1 MGVLKREDDG
11 EPDSDSSEGASLLHR
26 TPGPLAVE
34 PGPSS
39 QTGAPSWAGG
49 FMQKT
54 VRRATEA
61 LGAVKHGSIVNSKVA
76 TVVLASCALL
86 AGIYLLASAAQS
98 ATESEGD
105 IRVALLADAHLIGPQ
120 YVCCTESNDVD
131 NESIMKTVERLKAA
145 QRQIEALSPPPAA
158 VVFLG
163 DVIHNGYHSH
173 DFEWYL
179 ANRNAYTVGG
189 EIFSNFSVPVR
200 YLWGN
205 HDYHTTCGS
214 AADSYD
220 RTGLSHRLFRHFLG
234 PAALPYSA
242 IQLGRYKLIF
252 LNAML
257 GPSWDPTHPRC
268 DTKYASLGAEQLL
281 WLERQ
286 LSGGGGGGG
295 SGGGSGGQTAAF
307 VFMHHPLPVALRNEA
322 PELKHPDVLS
332 VLLAHSDAVMAVF
345 SGHYHR
351 GLDWRN
357 AYPFPVLT
365 LPACRYDSD
374 NWFLMNLP
382 REGPLRSWRL
392 LDWEKNKG
400 GARCSDTW
408 VYPAAGLGQGPAVA
422 AVGEVAGG
430 EFAGGAG
437 GVGGANAG
445 PAGFA
450 ASAPHPM
457 DPQPQETGSCGTPR
471 LEEVGTYEL
480 EAVQAVDDVPG
491 PTGHQ
496 FNPEPPCCL
505 TFQRAFL
512 ERCLQEGPTAACCG
526 ILGEH
531 LRPSSAAYGASC
543 MCWPPF
549 WSQAQDA
556 FREAGHNASA
566 VLERC
571 AREHGKALQWPGR
584 VGGSCLLP
592 GSRELPPVA

>member
-1 MGVLKREDDG
+1 MV
-11 EPDSDSSEGASLLHR
+11 A
-26 TPGPLAVE
+26 A
-34 PGPSS
+34 
-39 QTGAPSWAGG
+39 
-49 FMQKT
+49 
-54 VRRATEA
+54 
-61 LGAVKHGSIVNSKVA
+61 KHGSFINSRTA

-86 AGIYLLASAAQS
+86 AGIYLLASSARG
-98 ATESEGD
+98 ATEREGD

-131 NESIMKTVERLKAA
+131 NESIMKTVERLRSA
-145 QRQIEALSPPPAA
+145 QRQIEKLSPPPAA

-163 DVIHNGYHSH
+163 DVIHNGYYSH

-189 EIFSNFSVPVR
+189 EIFGNFSVPVR

-205 HDYHTTCGS
+205 HDYHTSCGS

-234 PAALPYSA
+234 PSALPYSA
-242 IQLGRYKLIF
+242 VQMGRYRLIF

-286 LSGGGGGGG
+286 LAGGGG
-295 SGGGSGGQTAAF
+295 QPAF
-307 VFMHHPLPVALRNEA
+307 VFMHHPLPAALRNEA
-322 PELKHPDVLS
+322 PELRHPDVLS
-332 VLLAHSDAVMAVF
+332 VLLAHADNIMAVF

-365 LPACRYDSD
+365 LPACRYDPD
-374 NWFLMNLP
+374 NWFLIELP

-408 VYPAAGLGQGPAVA
+408 VYPAAAAEGAAPAAAAAAEGPAAEGGGGGA
-422 AVGEVAGG
+422 AAA
-430 EFAGGAG
+430 AGGAG
-437 GVGGANAG
+437 GGGAG
-445 PAGFA
+445 PGYA

-457 DPQPQETGSCGTPR
+457 EPQPQETGSCGTPR

-480 EAVQAVDDVPG
+480 EALQNVDDVPG

-512 ERCLQEGPTAACCG
+512 ERCMQEGPAAACCG

-549 WSQAQDA
+549 WSQAQDT
-556 FREAGHNASA
+556 FRAAGRNASE